1 MILYPLY
8 YLFSFFHVQK
18 YSTIVRFI
26 MQHFEGE
33 KNRIKRINNFIDVK
47 NLNWQLSTTINKS
60 LVNQLKILID

>member
-18 YSTIVRFI
+18 YFTIVRFI